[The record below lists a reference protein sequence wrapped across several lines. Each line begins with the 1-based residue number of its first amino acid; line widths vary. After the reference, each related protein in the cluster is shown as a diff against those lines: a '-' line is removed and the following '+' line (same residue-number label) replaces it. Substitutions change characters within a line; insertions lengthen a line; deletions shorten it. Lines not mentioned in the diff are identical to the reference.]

1 MINILLLAPPAAGKG
16 TQSELLEKQYGIM
29 HIATGNL
36 LREASIRNDIFG
48 SNLREILKTGR
59 LVSDEIVLELL
70 NNKFHEVSSKGFLLD
85 GFPRNINQ
93 AIELDKILKEANLK
107 LDYVFFLDVDS
118 SILEKRITGR
128 RMCKTCGKIYNIYSF
143 NNTNCLC
150 GGELCQREDDTEE
163 AFRIRY
169 QTYLE
174 ATLPLVEYYQNHG
187 ILHKID
193 ASLSIE
199 EVNKEIT
206 SIIKKGDSND

>member
-16 TQSELLEKQYGIM
+16 TQSELLEKQYSIM
-29 HIATGNL
+29 HISTGDL
-36 LREASIRNDIFG
+36 LREASKRKDSFG
-48 SNLREILKTGR
+48 NNLREILKTGR

-70 NNKFHEVSSKGFLLD
+70 TDKFNKVSSNGFLLD

-93 AIELDKILKEANLK
+93 AVELDKILEEFNLK
-107 LDYVFFLDVDS
+107 LDYVFFLDVDRN
-118 SILEKRITGR
+118 ILAKRITGR

-150 GGELCQREDDTEE
+150 GRELYQREDDTEE

-169 QTYLE
+169 KTYLE

-193 ASLSIE
+193 ASLTID
-199 EVNKEIT
+199 EVNREIT
-206 SIIKKGDSND
+206 SIINKGDSND

>member
-29 HIATGNL
+29 HISTGNL
-36 LREASIRNDIFG
+36 LREASMRDDSFG
-48 SNLREILKTGR
+48 NSLKEILKTGK

-70 NNKFHEVSSKGFLLD
+70 NNKFHDVSSNGFLLD

-93 AIELDKILKEANLK
+93 AIELDKILKESNLE

-118 SILEKRITGR
+118 RILEKRITGR

-143 NNTNCLC
+143 NKTNCLC
-150 GGELCQREDDTEE
+150 GGELYQREDYTEE

-169 QTYLE
+169 KTYLE

-193 ASLSIE
+193 ASLTID

-206 SIIKKGDSND
+206 SIINKGDSND